1 MNPNRIGRPMS
12 RVEDARLTSG
22 QGTYIEDMNPL
33 PNIHHAAILRSPYPH
48 AKIKAIRTD
57 RAAQMP
63 GIKGIV
69 TGQDIAGMTA
79 PFPVGVTAPVKY
91 YSLAVGKVR
100 FVGEPVAVVVAKNRY
115 LAEDALEAIEVE
127 YEPLPAVVDIEEAL
141 EADAPLLHEE
151 VGSNVA
157 NHRTFDYGNVNQ
169 AFAEADIVLKHK
181 FLYPKYSATPVE
193 TYGVIAHYE
202 SSGNHLTIWS
212 NFHGPFTLQSVMAA
226 ALQMPS
232 NHLRIII
239 PKDVGGSYGIKSG
252 VFPYMVLMGVVSK
265 KLGLPVKWIEDR
277 QEHLMA
283 SSSGTDRVTWIE
295 AAVRKDGTVT
305 GLKMKMVDN
314 VGGYI
319 RAPEPACLYRTHS
332 NSTGAYR
339 IQNLFM
345 ETIAVMTN
353 KCPTGLIR
361 GYGGQQLYFP
371 LERIMQ
377 MVADKLGMDPADV
390 IRRNLIRAE
399 EFPYHTASGGIYDS
413 GDYHAA
419 FEKALESVDYR
430 RFRERQAQA
439 RKEGKY
445 LGIGLACIVEPSGSN
460 MGYITIALTPE
471 QRAKSL
477 PKSGCAEGATVSID
491 PSGGISVRISTT
503 PTGQGHETVAAQIV
517 GEVLGVDPR
526 SVRVI
531 AEMDTL
537 TSPWSVASGS
547 YSSRFAPI
555 GSSAVYQAA
564 GKIKQKLLYIASG
577 QMNKPT
583 ESLDIQ
589 NGKVVALDDPQQQI
603 SLKRLIGSAHW
614 NPQGLPAGVEPGI
627 HETAFYSIPTA
638 LPPDENDF
646 VNGSATYGF
655 VADAVTVEVDTDTG
669 EVKILDYITIHDA
682 GKLLNPLIVDG
693 QIMGG
698 LAHGLGGALYEELVY
713 DQNGHFLTGS
723 FMDYLC
729 PTATEMP
736 RVTIKHCETA
746 SPLTPLGAK
755 GLGEGNTM
763 SAPVVI
769 ANAVADAL
777 SPLGISID
785 SLPLSPNR
793 IWTLMQEARNRTKL
807 LKEEPVI

>member
-1 MNPNRIGRPMS
+1 LKQNGIGQPMS

-48 AKIKAIRTD
+48 ARIKAIRTEK
-57 RAAQMP
+57 AKLMP
-63 GIKGIV
+63 GVKGIV
-69 TGQDIAGMTA
+69 TGQDIAEMTQ
-79 PFPVGVTAPVKY
+79 PFPVGVTVPVKY
-91 YSLAVGKVR
+91 YSLAVEKVR
-100 FVGEPVAVVVAKNRY
+100 YVGEPVAVIVAKNRY
-115 LAEDALEAIEVE
+115 LAEDAIDAIEVE
-127 YEPLPAVVDIEEAL
+127 YEPLPVVVDIEKAMES
-141 EADAPLLHEE
+141 DAPILHEE
-151 VGSNVA
+151 AGTNVA
-157 NHRTFDYGNVNQ
+157 NHRTFDYGDVDQ
-169 AFAEADIVLKHK
+169 AFAEADVVLKHK
-181 FLYPKYSATPVE
+181 FFFPKYSATPVE

-202 SSGNHLTIWS
+202 PSGNNLTIWS

-252 VFPYMVLMGVVSK
+252 VYPYMVLMGVVSK
-265 KLGLPVKWIEDR
+265 KIGLPVKWIEDR

-295 AAVRKDGTVT
+295 AAVRNDGTVT

-353 KCPTGLIR
+353 KSPTGLIR

-371 LERIMQ
+371 LERIMH
-377 MVADKLGMDPADV
+377 MIAEKLGIDPAEV
-390 IRRNLIRAE
+390 MRRNLIRAD
-399 EFPYHTASGGIYDS
+399 EFPYKTASGGIYDS
-413 GDYHAA
+413 GDYPRA
-419 FEKALESVDYR
+419 FEKALEMVNYQE
-430 RFRERQAQA
+430 FRKRQEKA
-439 RKEGKY
+439 RQEGKY

-460 MGYITIALTPE
+460 MGYITLALTPE

-477 PKSGCAEGATVSID
+477 PKSGSAEGATVSID
-491 PSGGISVRISTT
+491 PMGGIAVRISTA

-531 AEMDTL
+531 AEIDTL

-547 YSSRFAPI
+547 YSSRFGPI

-564 GKIKQKLLYIASG
+564 VKVRHKLLAIAADQLKQPSDA
-577 QMNKPT
+577 
-583 ESLDIQ
+583 LDIED
-589 NGKVVALDDPQQQI
+589 GKVIVRDHPEQQL

-614 NPQGLPAGVEPGI
+614 NPQALPNGMEPGI
-627 HETAFYSIPTA
+627 HETAFYTISNS
-638 LPPDENDF
+638 LPPDENDL

-655 VADAVTVEVDTDTG
+655 VADAVTVEVDAETG
-669 EVKILDYITIHDA
+669 EVKILNYITVHDA

-713 DQNGHFLTGS
+713 DSNGQFLTGS

-729 PTATEMP
+729 PTAPEIP
-736 RVTIKHCETA
+736 RVSIEHYETP

-763 SAPVVI
+763 SAPAVI

-777 SPLGISID
+777 SPFGITID
-785 SLPLSPNR
+785 RLPLSPYR
-793 IWTLMQEARNRTKL
+793 IWSLMQEAQKNQKQ
-807 LKEEPVI
+807 LKVETV

>member
-1 MNPNRIGRPMS
+1 MKQINIGQPLT

-48 AKIKAIRTD
+48 ARIKAIRTEK
-57 RAAQMP
+57 AEQMP
-63 GIKGIV
+63 GIKGVV
-69 TGQDIAGMTA
+69 TGQDIAEMTK
-79 PFPVGVTAPVKY
+79 PFPVGVTVPVNY
-91 YSLAVGKVR
+91 YSLAVDKVR

-115 LAEDALEAIEVE
+115 LAEDALDAIEVE
-127 YEPLPAVVDIEEAL
+127 YEPLPAVVDIEKAMEP
-141 EADAPLLHEE
+141 DAPLLHEE
-151 VGSNVA
+151 VGSNIA
-157 NHRTFDYGNVNQ
+157 NHRVFDYGDVNH
-169 AFAEADIVLKHK
+169 AFAEADVVLKHK
-181 FLYPKYSATPVE
+181 FYFPKYSATPVE
-193 TYGVIAHYE
+193 TYGVIAQYDPSE
-202 SSGNHLTIWS
+202 NQMTIWS
-212 NFHGPFTLQSVMAA
+212 NFHGPFTLQSVMAH
-226 ALQMPS
+226 ALQIPS

-252 VFPYMVLMGVVSK
+252 VFPYMVLMAVVSK

-295 AAVRKDGTVT
+295 AAVRNDGTVT

-339 IQNLFM
+339 IQNLAM
-345 ETIAVMTN
+345 ETIAIMTN

-371 LERIMQ
+371 LERIMH
-377 MVADKLGMDPADV
+377 MVAEKLGMDPAEV
-390 IRRNLIRAE
+390 IRRNLIRTE
-399 EFPYHTASGGIYDS
+399 EFPYHTAPGGIYDS
-413 GDYHAA
+413 GDYTTA
-419 FEKALESVDYR
+419 FEKALELVDYGD
-430 RFRERQAQA
+430 FRKRQEKA
-439 RKEGKY
+439 RQEGKY

-460 MGYITIALTPE
+460 MGYITVALTPE

-477 PKSGCAEGATVSID
+477 PKSGSAEGATVSID
-491 PSGGISVRISTT
+491 PMGGISVRISTA
-503 PTGQGHETVAAQIV
+503 PTGQGHETVTSQIV
-517 GEVLGVDPR
+517 GDVLGVDPR
-526 SVRVI
+526 SIRVI

-564 GKIKQKLLYIASG
+564 MKVRDKLLAIAADQLKLLPG
-577 QMNKPT
+577 DLEM
-583 ESLDIQ
+583 EE
-589 NGKVVALDDPQQQI
+589 GKVVVRDNPQQQI

-614 NPQGLPAGVEPGI
+614 NPQALPEGMEAGI
-627 HETAFYSIPTA
+627 HETAFYNIPNSDS
-638 LPPDENDF
+638 PDENDR

-655 VADAVTVEVDTDTG
+655 VADAVTVEVDVETG
-669 EVKILDYITIHDA
+669 EVKILDYITVHDA
-682 GKLLNPLIVDG
+682 GKLLNPLIVEG
-693 QIMGG
+693 QVMGG
-698 LAHGLGGALYEELVY
+698 LVHGLGGALYEELVY
-713 DQNGHFLTGS
+713 DNNGQFQTGS

-729 PTATEMP
+729 PTATEIP
-736 RVTIKHCETA
+736 HVTIKHCE
-746 SPLTPLGAK
+746 SPSPITPLGAK
-755 GLGEGNTM
+755 GMGEGNTM
-763 SAPVVI
+763 SAPAVI

-777 SPLGISID
+777 KPLGITID
-785 SLPLSPNR
+785 KLPLSPNR
-793 IWTLMQEARNRTKL
+793 IWSLIQEAKKSHKQL
-807 LKEEPVI
+807 

>member
-1 MNPNRIGRPMS
+1 MKQNSIGQPMP
-12 RVEDARLTSG
+12 RVEDSRLTSG
-22 QGTYIEDMNPL
+22 QGSYIEDLSPV
-33 PNIHHAAILRSPYPH
+33 PNIHYAAILRSPYAH
-48 AKIKAIRTD
+48 ARITSIRTD
-57 RAAQMP
+57 KAEQMP
-63 GIKGIV
+63 GVKGVV
-69 TGQDIAGMTA
+69 TGLDIIEMTQ

-91 YSLAVGKVR
+91 YALAVDKVR

-127 YEPLPAVVDIEEAL
+127 YEPLPVVVDIEKTM
-141 EADAPLLHEE
+141 EADAPVLHEE
-151 VGSNVA
+151 VGSNIA
-157 NHRTFDYGNVNQ
+157 NHRVFNYGDVDN
-169 AFAEADIVLKHK
+169 AFAEADLVLKHK
-181 FLYPKYSATPVE
+181 FHFPKYSATPVE
-193 TYGVIAHYE
+193 TYGVIAHYQA
-202 SSGNHLTIWS
+202 SGNNLTIWS

-226 ALQMPS
+226 ALQIPS

-239 PKDVGGSYGIKSG
+239 PKDIGGSYGIKAG
-252 VFPYMVLMGVVSK
+252 VLPYMVLMGVVSRK
-265 KLGLPVKWIEDR
+265 TGLPVKWIEDR

-295 AAVRKDGTVT
+295 AAIKNDGTVT

-314 VGGYI
+314 VGAYI

-361 GYGGQQLYFP
+361 GYGGQQMYFP
-371 LERIMQ
+371 LERIMH
-377 MVADKLGMDPADV
+377 MVAEKLAMDPAEV
-390 IRRNLIRAE
+390 IRRNLIRTE
-399 EFPYHTASGGIYDS
+399 EFPYRTASGGIYDS
-413 GDYHAA
+413 GDYRTA
-419 FEKALESVDYR
+419 FEKALELVHYDE
-430 RFRERQAQA
+430 FRKRQQSA
-439 RKEGKY
+439 RQQGKY
-445 LGIGLACIVEPSGSN
+445 MGIGLTCIVEPSGSN
-460 MGYITIALTPE
+460 MGYITLALTPE

-491 PSGGISVRISTT
+491 PAGSISVRISTV
-503 PTGQGHETVAAQIV
+503 PTGQGHETVAAQVV
-517 GEVLGVDPR
+517 GEVLGVDPK
-526 SVRVI
+526 SVKVI

-564 GKIKQKLLYIASG
+564 VKVREKLRTIAAD
-577 QMNKPT
+577 QLQVPVD
-583 ESLDIQ
+583 ELHFE
-589 NGKVVALDDPQQQI
+589 NGKVVVRDQPDKQI
-603 SLKRLIGSAHW
+603 SLRRIIGSVHW
-614 NPQGLPAGVEPGI
+614 NPQGLPEGIEPGI
-627 HETAFYSIPTA
+627 HETAFYTIPTA
-638 LPPDENDF
+638 LPPDENDQ
-646 VNGSATYGF
+646 VNGSAAYGF
-655 VADAVTVEVDTDTG
+655 VADAVTVEVDADTG
-669 EVKILDYITIHDA
+669 EVKVLDYITVHDA
-682 GKLLNPLIVDG
+682 GKLLNPLIANG

-698 LAHGLGGALYEELVY
+698 LAHGLGGALYEELAY
-713 DQNGHFLTGS
+713 DKNGQFLTGS

-736 RVTIKHCETA
+736 PVTIKHFETP

-777 SPLGISID
+777 SPLGITIN

-793 IWTLMQEARNRTKL
+793 IWSLIQEAQNKQQ
-807 LKEEPVI
+807 LKEELI

>member
-1 MNPNRIGRPMS
+1 MKQNRIGQPMS

-22 QGTYIEDMNPL
+22 QGTYIDDLNPL

-48 AKIKAIRTD
+48 ARIKSIRTEK
-57 RAAQMP
+57 AQQMP
-63 GIKGIV
+63 GVKGVV
-69 TGQDIAGMTA
+69 TGQDIVEMTK

-91 YSLAVGKVR
+91 YSLAVDKVR

-115 LAEDALEAIEVE
+115 LAEDALDAIEVE
-127 YEPLPAVVDIEEAL
+127 YEPLPAVVDIEKAMEPEA
-141 EADAPLLHEE
+141 PILHEE
-151 VGSNVA
+151 VESNIA
-157 NHRTFDYGNVNQ
+157 NHRTFHYGDVNK
-169 AFAEADIVLKHK
+169 AFMEADFVIKHK
-181 FLYPKYSATPVE
+181 FFFPKYSATPVE

-202 SSGNHLTIWS
+202 ACGNNLTIWS

-226 ALQMPS
+226 ALQIPS

-265 KLGLPVKWIEDR
+265 KIGLPVKWIEDR

-295 AAVRKDGTVT
+295 AAVQKDGTVT

-314 VGGYI
+314 VGAYI

-332 NSTGAYR
+332 NTTGPYR
-339 IQNLFM
+339 IQNLAM
-345 ETIAVMTN
+345 ETVAVMTN
-353 KCPTGLIR
+353 KSPTGLIR
-361 GYGGQQLYFP
+361 GYGGPQLYFP
-371 LERIMQ
+371 LERIMH
-377 MVADKLGMDPADV
+377 MIADKLDMDPAEV

-399 EFPYHTASGGIYDS
+399 EFPYKTASGGIYDS
-413 GDYHAA
+413 GDYLTA
-419 FEKALESVDYR
+419 FEKALEMVDYQG
-430 RFRERQAQA
+430 FRERQEKAHQ
-439 RKEGKY
+439 EGKY

-460 MGYITIALTPE
+460 MGYITVALTPE
-471 QRAKSL
+471 ERAKSL

-491 PSGGISVRISTT
+491 PMGGISVRISTV

-526 SVRVI
+526 SVKVI

-555 GSSAVYQAA
+555 GSSAVYHAA
-564 GKIKQKLLYIASG
+564 LKVRQKLLEIAAD
-577 QMNKPT
+577 QLK
-583 ESLDIQ
+583 ESIDNLDIES
-589 NGKVVALDDPQQQI
+589 GKVFVRNNPEKQV

-614 NPQGLPAGVEPGI
+614 NPQGLPDGMEPGI
-627 HETAFYSIPTA
+627 HETAFYTIPTA
-638 LPPDENDF
+638 LPPDENDL

-655 VADAVTVEVDTDTG
+655 VADAVTVEVDPDTG
-669 EVKILDYITIHDA
+669 EVKILDYITVHDA

-698 LAHGLGGALYEELVY
+698 LVHGLGGALYEELAY
-713 DQNGHFLTGS
+713 DSNGQFLTGS

-729 PTATEMP
+729 PTATEIP
-736 RVTIKHCETA
+736 PVTIKHFSTP

-777 SPLGISID
+777 SPLGITID

-793 IWTLMQEARNRTKL
+793 IWSLIQEAHNQKQ
-807 LKEEPVI
+807 LKEELV